1 MLNRNHNVSGM
12 YFIQQKKRFKSGL
25 SALRPVE
32 TSLDQQNNPIPELYT
47 VRDDWTASPRMLVSL
62 KVHVQ
67 PLGAFQTR
75 PIPGVDTTTTPA
87 RLDLATSVWSAA
99 PPSELTSGRTMRSV
113 GGTVNYAVDRWLGGR
128 HDLKFGADLTRYT
141 TPVLT
146 TYPADHRLQFS
157 NGAPLQVILFQSG
170 KQNAVY
176 VQRDAFVQDS
186 WQVGRATMNLGLRWD
201 RQTNSLPEEIAP
213 KSRFF
218 DDPVKQEETG
228 NLVTWNT
235 FAPRLGVIYD
245 LTGDAKTLLK
255 TSYSRYYWQ
264 LWTRI
269 GSQAT
274 LAGDRMYTYGW
285 SDPNN
290 DGNFTT
296 NELGTLLSVNDPAT
310 RPVTID
316 EDLKP
321 NKTDEFTCRRR
332 ARAHG
337 KRLVQRHVHLPERQ
351 RPRLGFT
358 RGHRSGVRAQR
369 PDQHGHLARRL
380 HAGHRHRPGPRWQR
394 RHGR

>member
-1 MLNRNHNVSGM
+1 M
-12 YFIQQKKRFKSGL
+12 
-25 SALRPVE
+25 
-32 TSLDQQNNPIPELYT
+32 
-47 VRDDWTASPRMLVSL
+47 
-62 KVHVQ
+62 
-67 PLGAFQTR
+67 
-75 PIPGVDTTTTPA
+75 
-87 RLDLATSVWSAA
+87 
-99 PPSELTSGRTMRSV
+99 
-113 GGTVNYAVDRWLGGR
+113 
-128 HDLKFGADLTRYT
+128 
-141 TPVLT
+141 
-146 TYPADHRLQFS
+146 
-157 NGAPLQVILFQSG
+157 
-170 KQNAVY
+170 
-176 VQRDAFVQDS
+176 
-186 WQVGRATMNLGLRWD
+186 
-201 RQTNSLPEEIAP
+201 
-213 KSRFF
+213 
-218 DDPVKQEETG
+218 
-228 NLVTWNT
+228 TWNT
-235 FAPRLGVIYD
+235 FAPRLGVLYD

-321 NKTDEFTCRRR
+321 NKTDEFTVAVVRELMANVSFSGTFIYRRDSD
-332 ARAHG
+332 
-337 KRLVQRHVHLPERQ
+337 LDC
-351 RPRLGFT
+351 GFT

-369 PDQHGHLARRL
+369 PDQYGHLARRL